1 MGNHDDM
8 GNHNDYSDQVILL
21 VIYKVATS
29 FQQIGK
35 MGHCLKSE
43 LVSGLTKGKINLQSQ
58 C

>member
-21 VIYKVATS
+21 VIYEAATS

-43 LVSGLTKGKINLQSQ
+43 LVSRLTKGEINLQSQ

>member
-1 MGNHDDM
+1 M
-8 GNHNDYSDQVILL
+8 L
-21 VIYKVATS
+21 VIYEAATS